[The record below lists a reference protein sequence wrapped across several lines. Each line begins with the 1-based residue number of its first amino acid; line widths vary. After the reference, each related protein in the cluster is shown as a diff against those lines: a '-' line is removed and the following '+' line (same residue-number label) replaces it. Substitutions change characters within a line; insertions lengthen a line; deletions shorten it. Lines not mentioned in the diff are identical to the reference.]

1 MLVLLLHCLINP
13 RGSTRFNPGS
23 TDVFLLS
30 FCLFWHF
37 LSFLCHL
44 LSLTSQIGCPPWL
57 AVYPGLVTEAML
69 TAPLEIHLTFSH
81 VIDFFCSSS
90 KTSVRNLGEV
100 FDSSLNFDSHIK
112 CTSRSFY
119 FHLRN
124 ISKMRASFFEL
135 GKLFLRWCHCT
146 CCDALL
152 PV

>member
-1 MLVLLLHCLINP
+1 MFPFYH
-13 RGSTRFNPGS
+13 S
-23 TDVFLLS
+23 VF
-30 FCLFWHF
+30 FWHF

-44 LSLTSQIGCPPWL
+44 LNLTSQIGCPPWL
-57 AVYPGLVTEAML
+57 AVYPGLVTEAMI

-119 FHLRN
+119 FLLRN

-135 GKLFLRWCHCT
+135 EQIVLVLVSLHMLWCPFTSLDKSSLSCLQT
-146 CCDALL
+146 ITKCCSQTRSRL
-152 PV
+152 